1 MSSCKQLGRVGCAVC
16 LVAAVFVVGWMARNG
31 REAMRSD
38 ANENAVAV
46 KRGRLA
52 EVIASRGG
60 LAEPEAPF
68 VIEHREALIYMLC
81 EAAEL
86 EHGIMCQYLFAASSL
101 KQRQDEGITAEELD
115 AARRWRRVIS
125 HVATEEMLHLT
136 LVQNLLAAIGAAPH
150 LSRPS
155 LPAPARHF
163 PAGVTLTLVPFGEAA
178 LRHFLFLERPEGM
191 ELEGA
196 KEIDAPIHEAV
207 PLLAEGDI
215 VPQAQDFATVSHL
228 YRSIEQGFARLAEK
242 FGERHLFVGDPRAQ
256 ATSAYFRWPELVPVT
271 DLASAQQAIDTI
283 LEQGEGARGHWEHA
297 HFGQFVQILDE
308 YRQMTTANPDFE
320 PARPVIFATVRPS
333 EHDESVP
340 RIGDRITAGCGDLFN
355 VSYEILLQ
363 MLARFFGHTEET
375 DAQLTTLSSGTL
387 ALMFGAIRPLGD
399 LLTTLPV
406 GPDQPDLNAGPSFEL
421 FYESD
426 YLMPQRAA
434 AWTLLEERLRVAA
447 GFCGKVRE
455 SAPDPL
461 AKQLA
466 PVGEALTGV
475 ADSLA
480 AHFGDWDSAS
490 RFSGSPSPASPTSA
504 PEGVTP
510 MQPLSFED
518 DVKTLFRSG
527 DRESMQFAFDLW
539 SYDDVSAHAD
549 DIFARLRSGTM
560 PCDGAWP
567 QEQVDV
573 FQSWIDAGKPR

>member
-1 MSSCKQLGRVGCAVC
+1 MSS
-16 LVAAVFVVGWMARNG
+16 
-31 REAMRSD
+31 E
-38 ANENAVAV
+38 ANENRVAGG
-46 KRGRLA
+46 RGRLA

-86 EHGIMCQYLFAASSL
+86 EHGIMCQYLFAAASL
-101 KQRQDEGITAEELD
+101 KQDEDEGLTAEELD
-115 AARRWRRVIS
+115 AVRRWRQAIS
-125 HVATEEMLHLT
+125 HVGTEEMLHLA

-196 KEIDAPIHEAV
+196 EGIDAPIHEAV

-215 VPQAQDFATVSHL
+215 VPQAQDFVTIGHL
-228 YRSIEQGFARLAEK
+228 YRSIELGFARLTEK
-242 FGERHLFVGDPRAQ
+242 FGEERLFVGAPHAQ

-271 DLASAQQAIDTI
+271 DLASAQQAIETI
-283 LEQGEGARGHWEHA
+283 VEQGEGARGHWEHA
-297 HFGQFVQILDE
+297 HFGQFVQVLDE
-308 YRQMTTANPDFE
+308 YRQLTAANPDFQ
-320 PARPVIFATVRPS
+320 PARPVIFATVRTS

-340 RIGDRITAGCGDLFN
+340 RIDDRITAGCADLCN

-363 MLARFFGHTEET
+363 VLARFFGHTEET
-375 DAQLTTLSSGTL
+375 DAQLATLSSGAL
-387 ALMFGAIRPLGD
+387 ALMFGAIKPLGD

-406 GPDQPDLNAGPSFEL
+406 GPSQPGLNAGPSFEL

-447 GFCGKVRE
+447 AFSGRVRE
-455 SAPDPL
+455 SAPDRV

-466 PVGEALTGV
+466 PVGDALTRV

-480 AHFGDWDSAS
+480 AHFGDWGSDSRVSA
-490 RFSGSPSPASPTSA
+490 RPSTEA
-504 PEGVTP
+504 TP
-510 MQPLSFED
+510 MQSISFED
-518 DVKTLFRSG
+518 DVKRLFRAR
-527 DRESMQFAFDLW
+527 DRESMEFELDVW
-539 SYDDVSAHAD
+539 SLDYVSVHAD
-549 DIFARLRSGTM
+549 EILARVRSGTM

-567 QEQVDV
+567 EERVDT